1 MPIEGDSKSP
11 EVQKLKGTIERCG
24 VVITERKKSE
34 FKSGNIEQDLQRL
47 LRQADQPLLGSKL
60 ELKLAMSCAS
70 ALISYLN
77 LLEEANEGAYSLE
90 HHDLGQFLRLDASAL
105 RALHIMPDF
114 TGLGGSGKNM
124 SIFSVLNHCKT
135 AQGTR
140 LLAQWLKQ
148 PLTNVHQIR
157 KRQDLVEA
165 FVEAPLLR
173 QTLRVRLHPF
183 FSL

>member
-1 MPIEGDSKSP
+1 MLLPAEGDSKSP
-11 EVQKLKGTIERCG
+11 ETQKLRATVERCG
-24 VVITERKKSE
+24 VVITERKKAD
-34 FKSGNIEQDLQRL
+34 FKTANIEQDLQRL
-47 LRQADQPLLGSKL
+47 LKESDQPSLCAKL
-60 ELKLAMSCAS
+60 ELKLAMACAN
-70 ALISYLN
+70 ALLSYLT
-77 LLEEANEGAYSLE
+77 LLEDEANEGVYTLL

-114 TGLGGSGKNM
+114 SGLGGSGRNM
-124 SIFSVLNHCKT
+124 SLFSVLNHCKT

-173 QTLRVRLHPF
+173 QTLRV
-183 FSL
+183 S